1 MAPPGNSNARYHSDL
16 AAAVIES
23 GELKIPGE
31 QTSMSNVLE
40 GIRVL
45 DFGRYIA
52 GPFCTSLLGDMGAE
66 VIRIEK
72 VQGSED
78 RFLSP
83 VSDTGDGALFMQMG
97 RNKLG
102 MTLNPMKPEGR
113 EVVKKLVA
121 TADVVVAN
129 LPPDTLHAMGLDY
142 DSLTAIKPD
151 IILTMISAFGTGGP
165 YSNRVGFDG
174 LGQAMSGAMYMT
186 GTPEQPVKSYAPFI
200 DFGTASLSAVG
211 TMAALFERQK
221 TGKGQVVEASLFNTA
236 LTMMNGTLIEQAMIN
251 RNRTATLNR
260 SQTSGPADT
269 FKTRDGWVLVQ
280 SVGGPLF
287 ERWVA
292 LMGEPQWLDD
302 PRFKDDIS
310 RGDNGALISE
320 RLASWCAERS
330 SAEVLAEMEAARIPA
345 GPVMSPQQVLD
356 DPHVA
361 ARGMFKQLSYPGAD
375 KAAPVMDTP
384 FSLSATPAGV
394 KSRAPLLGE
403 HTDQIMTELGYSQ
416 AEIEQLRSI
425 RVI

>member
-1 MAPPGNSNARYHSDL
+1 
-16 AAAVIES
+16 
-23 GELKIPGE
+23 
-31 QTSMSNVLE
+31 MSKVLE

-52 GPFCTSLLGDMGAE
+52 GPFCASLLSDMGAE

-78 RFLSP
+78 RFVSP
-83 VSDTGDGALFMQMG
+83 VTDAGDGALYMQMG

-113 EVVKKLVA
+113 EIVRKLVA

-129 LPPDTLHAMGLDY
+129 LPPDTLAAMGLNY
-142 DSLTAIKPD
+142 ESLKAIKAD

-174 LGQAMSGAMYMT
+174 LGQAMSGAMFMS
-186 GTPEQPVKSYAPFI
+186 GTPDQPVKSYAPFI

-211 TMAALFERQK
+211 TMAALFERQR

-236 LTMMNGTLIEQAMIN
+236 LTMMNGTLIEQSMIAPN
-251 RNRTATLNR
+251 RVATLNR

-269 FKTRDGWVLVQ
+269 FKTRDGWVLIQ

-287 ERWVA
+287 ERWVE
-292 LMGEPQWLDD
+292 LMGEPHWLDD
-302 PRFKDDIS
+302 ARFTDDIS
-310 RGDNGALISE
+310 RGNHGELISE
-320 RLASWCAERS
+320 RLGRWCAERTS
-330 SAEVLAEMEAARIPA
+330 QQVLSEMEAARIPA

-356 DPHVA
+356 DPHAA
-361 ARGMFKQLSYPGAD
+361 ARKVFNYLEYPGAA
-375 KAAPVMDTP
+375 KPAPVMQTP
-384 FSLSATPAGV
+384 FSLSETPTEIYR
-394 KSRAPLLGE
+394 RAPTLGE
-403 HTDQIMTELGYSQ
+403 HTDQLMKELGYSDADIQ
-416 AEIEQLRSI
+416 RLRAARI
-425 RVI
+425 I

>member
-1 MAPPGNSNARYHSDL
+1 
-16 AAAVIES
+16 
-23 GELKIPGE
+23 
-31 QTSMSNVLE
+31 MSNVLE

-52 GPFCTSLLGDMGAE
+52 GPFCASLLSDMGAE

-72 VQGSED
+72 VQGGED

-83 VSDTGDGALFMQMG
+83 VSDNGDGALFMQMG

-113 EVVKKLVA
+113 EIVRKLVA
-121 TADVVVAN
+121 TADVVIAN
-129 LPPDTLHAMGLDY
+129 LPPDTLAAMGLDY
-142 DSLTAIKPD
+142 ESLKAVKPD

-174 LGQAMSGAMYMT
+174 LGQAMSGAMYMS
-186 GTPEQPVKSYAPFI
+186 GTEEQPVKSYAPFI
-200 DFGTASLSAVG
+200 DFGTASLSATG

-236 LTMMNGTLIEQAMIN
+236 LTMMNSTLIEQAMIS
-251 RNRTATLNR
+251 RNRVATLNR

-280 SVGGPLF
+280 SVGGPMF
-287 ERWVA
+287 ERWVT
-292 LMGEPQWLDD
+292 LIGETDWLED

-310 RGDNGALISE
+310 RGEHGEIISE
-320 RLASWCAERS
+320 RAARWCAERTTQQVLTQME
-330 SAEVLAEMEAARIPA
+330 EVRLPA
-345 GPVMSPQQVLD
+345 GPVMTPQQVLD
-356 DPHVA
+356 DPHA
-361 ARGMFKQLSYPGAD
+361 KARQVFKQLDYPGAS
-375 KAAPVMDTP
+375 KPAPVMNTA
-384 FSLSATPAGV
+384 FSLSANQPSV
-394 KSRAPLLGE
+394 RHRAPLLGE
-403 HTDQIMTELGYSQ
+403 HTDQIMRQLGYDDTQIQRLHQ
-416 AEIEQLRSI
+416 A

>member
-1 MAPPGNSNARYHSDL
+1 MT
-16 AAAVIES
+16 AV
-23 GELKIPGE
+23 LK
-31 QTSMSNVLE
+31 

-52 GPFCTSLLGDMGAE
+52 GPYCATLLADLGAD

-72 VQGSED
+72 LDGSED

-83 VSDTGDGALFMQMG
+83 VTPAGDGALFMQLA
-97 RNKLG
+97 RNKRG

-113 EVVKKLVA
+113 EIVRKLVA

-129 LPPDTLHAMGLDY
+129 LPPDTLATMGLDY
-142 DSLTAIKPD
+142 DSLCAVKPD
-151 IILTMISAFGTGGP
+151 IILTMISAFGRGGP

-174 LGQAMSGAMYMT
+174 LGQAMSGAMYMS
-186 GTPEQPVKSYAPFI
+186 GTPDQPVKAYPPFI
-200 DFGTASLSAVG
+200 DFGTASLSAFG

-221 TGKGQVVEASLFNTA
+221 TGKGQVVEGSLFNTA
-236 LTMMNGTLIEQAMIN
+236 LTMMNGTAIEQAMIQ
-251 RNRTATLNR
+251 RNRVATLNR

-287 ERWVA
+287 KRWA
-292 LMGEPQWLDD
+292 DLMGESHWLED

-310 RGDNGALISE
+310 RGDNGELISA
-320 RLASWCAERS
+320 RLAEWCAERS
-330 SAEVLAEMEAARIPA
+330 TEEVLAAMEAARLPA
-345 GPVMSPQQVLD
+345 GPVLSPQQVLD

-361 ARGMFKQLSYPGAD
+361 AKGLFQPTAYPGLD
-375 KAAPVMDTP
+375 KPAPLMKTP
-384 FSLSATPAGV
+384 VELSATPGDI
-394 KSRAPLLGE
+394 RQRPPTLGE
-403 HTDQIMTELGYSQ
+403 HTDQIMAELGYS
-416 AEIEQLRSI
+416 ATEIASLHEK

>member
-1 MAPPGNSNARYHSDL
+1 
-16 AAAVIES
+16 
-23 GELKIPGE
+23 
-31 QTSMSNVLE
+31 MSKVLE

-52 GPFCTSLLGDMGAE
+52 GPFCASLLSDLGAE

-113 EVVKKLVA
+113 EIVRRLVA

-129 LPPDTLHAMGLDY
+129 LPPDTLQAMGLDY
-142 DSLTAIKPD
+142 DSLKAIKPD

-174 LGQAMSGAMYMT
+174 LGQAMSGAMYMS

-200 DFGTASLSAVG
+200 DFGTASLSAAG
-211 TMAALFERQK
+211 TLAALYERQRS
-221 TGKGQVVEASLFNTA
+221 GRGQVVEASLFNTA
-236 LTMMNGTLIEQAMIN
+236 LTMMNGTLIEQAMIAPN
-251 RNRTATLNR
+251 RVATLNR

-269 FKTRDGWVLVQ
+269 FKTQDGWVLIQ

-287 ERWVA
+287 ERWVE

-310 RGDNGALISE
+310 RGDNGAVISE
-320 RLASWCAERS
+320 RLARWCAERS
-330 SAEVLAEMEAARIPA
+330 SQEVLTAMEAARIPA

-356 DPHVA
+356 DPHA
-361 ARGMFKQLSYPGAD
+361 GARQVFHHLDYPGAS
-375 KAAPVMDTP
+375 KPAPVMQTP
-384 FSLSATPAGV
+384 FSLSQTPPAIHR
-394 KSRAPLLGE
+394 RAPTLGE
-403 HTDQIMTELGYSQ
+403 HTDQIMKELGYSD
-416 AEIEQLRSI
+416 ADIAALRAKRI
-425 RVI
+425 I

>member
-1 MAPPGNSNARYHSDL
+1 
-16 AAAVIES
+16 
-23 GELKIPGE
+23 
-31 QTSMSNVLE
+31 MSKVLE

-52 GPFCTSLLGDMGAE
+52 GPFCASLLSDMGAE

-113 EVVKKLVA
+113 EIVRKLVA

-129 LPPDTLHAMGLDY
+129 LPPDTLQAMGLDY
-142 DSLTAIKPD
+142 ESLKAVKPD

-165 YSNRVGFDG
+165 YSNRIGFDG

-221 TGKGQVVEASLFNTA
+221 TGRGQIVEASLFNTA
-236 LTMMNGTLIEQAMIN
+236 LTMMNGTLIEQAMIAPD
-251 RNRTATLNR
+251 RQATLNR

-269 FKTRDGWVLVQ
+269 FRTTDGWVLIQ

-287 ERWVA
+287 ERWVE
-292 LMGEPQWLDD
+292 LIGEPHWLDD

-310 RGDNGALISE
+310 RGNNGAVISE
-320 RLASWCAERS
+320 RLATWCAGRS
-330 SAEVLAEMEAARIPA
+330 SAEVLREMEAARIPA

-356 DPHVA
+356 DPHAA
-361 ARGMFKQLSYPGAD
+361 ARGVFKALAYPGAD
-375 KAAPVMDTP
+375 KPAPVMDTP
-384 FSLSATPAGV
+384 FSLSATPTAV
-394 KSRAPLLGE
+394 TKRAPTLGE
-403 HTDQIMTELGYSQ
+403 HTDQIMVSLGYSK
-416 AEIEQLRSI
+416 ADITQLKKI

>member
-1 MAPPGNSNARYHSDL
+1 
-16 AAAVIES
+16 
-23 GELKIPGE
+23 
-31 QTSMSNVLE
+31 MSNVLE

-52 GPFCTSLLGDMGAE
+52 GPFCASLLSDMGAE

-113 EVVKKLVA
+113 EIVKKLVA
-121 TADVVVAN
+121 SADVVVAN

-174 LGQAMSGAMYMT
+174 LGQAMSGAMYMS

-211 TMAALFERQK
+211 TMAALLERQK
-221 TGKGQVVEASLFNTA
+221 TGQGQVVEASLFNTA
-236 LTMMNGTLIEQAMIN
+236 LTMMNGTLIEQAMI
-251 RNRTATLNR
+251 
-260 SQTSGPADT
+260 
-269 FKTRDGWVLVQ
+269 
-280 SVGGPLF
+280 
-287 ERWVA
+287 ER
-292 LMGEPQWLDD
+292 
-302 PRFKDDIS
+302 
-310 RGDNGALISE
+310 
-320 RLASWCAERS
+320 
-330 SAEVLAEMEAARIPA
+330 
-345 GPVMSPQQVLD
+345 
-356 DPHVA
+356 
-361 ARGMFKQLSYPGAD
+361 
-375 KAAPVMDTP
+375 
-384 FSLSATPAGV
+384 
-394 KSRAPLLGE
+394 
-403 HTDQIMTELGYSQ
+403 
-416 AEIEQLRSI
+416 
-425 RVI
+425 